1 MLTLATAAACSRDP
15 IPTPTPAPTLAPPL
29 APTPVPTPTQ
39 DLSVYTPYEDQELGV
54 WFLHP
59 EEWEATLSDDPAE
72 RLTLAGGDG
81 VSRLTL
87 KTVFDEA
94 DAPLSDRLDRAIES
108 LTPEDTAVGV
118 ELIGPVR
125 PTYGSEAERAE
136 ISYEEDGVSA
146 VSWVQVARR
155 GGATFVLTLS
165 TIPSEMERQQETFET
180 ALSSF
185 TSFPPAPYGIARNR
199 AFTMPLGQ
207 PSSLDP
213 AIVRETTSHFFVSS
227 MFSGMVRFGPNLSVE
242 PDLAERWDVNE
253 AGVVYTFTL
262 RDGITFHDGS
272 PITADDFKYSIER
285 AGEPE
290 LHSDTAPLYLGD
302 IVGMREKL
310 SGDAA
315 EVSGVEVV
323 DERTVRITIDSP
335 KDYFLAKLTYP
346 SSAVVDR
353 SAVEAAGPE
362 WWMGEEINGSG
373 PYKLMRWDPDE
384 VIILQRFDDYHT
396 PASLGHVISPIVALP
411 GASAL
416 DMYQSYAW
424 DGLFVGPRSLRIVRG
439 DPGLSEQLREYDQ
452 LTSFFVAMD
461 GARPPFDDPK
471 VRRAFAMGLDRERF
485 AQEIYSGNVRVANG
499 LLPPGIPGYT
509 ESLRGIPFD
518 PEAARQLLAESKYGD
533 GLPEIIFSTVD
544 VNGEAP
550 QTVQFLLDAWEAEL
564 GVKVEADL
572 LEPEVYYYQ
581 LEDVA
586 QHVLWY
592 GWVADYPDPENFL
605 DLLLHSES
613 HNPRYVNPRF
623 DDLVERA
630 RVEQDRE
637 TRLGLYREAEQLL
650 MDDAGIISLFHFQD
664 HVILHPYVQGFGITP
679 VGHPH
684 VAGIKLGPIGR

>member
-15 IPTPTPAPTLAPPL
+15 IPTPTPAPTLQPPL

-39 DLSVYTPYEDQELGV
+39 DLSGYTPYEDQELGV

-87 KTVFDEA
+87 KTVFEEA
-94 DAPLSDRLDRAIES
+94 DAPLNDRLDRAIES

-125 PTYGSEAERAE
+125 LTYGSEA
-136 ISYEEDGVSA
+136 
-146 VSWVQVARR
+146 
-155 GGATFVLTLS
+155 
-165 TIPSEMERQQETFET
+165 
-180 ALSSF
+180 
-185 TSFPPAPYGIARNR
+185 
-199 AFTMPLGQ
+199 
-207 PSSLDP
+207 
-213 AIVRETTSHFFVSS
+213 
-227 MFSGMVRFGPNLSVE
+227 
-242 PDLAERWDVNE
+242 
-253 AGVVYTFTL
+253 
-262 RDGITFHDGS
+262 
-272 PITADDFKYSIER
+272 ER

-290 LHSDTAPLYLGD
+290 LHSDTVPLYLGD

-310 SGDAA
+310 SGDAT

-353 SAVEAAGPE
+353 GAVEAAGPE

-396 PASLGHVISPIVALP
+396 PASLEHVISPIVALP

-416 DMYQSYAW
+416 GMYQSYAW
-424 DGLFVGPRSLRIVRG
+424 DGLFIGPRSLGIVRD
-439 DPGLSEQLREYDQ
+439 DPELSEQLREYDK

-518 PEAARQLLAESKYGD
+518 PEAARQLLAESKYAD

-586 QHVLWY
+586 QHILLY

-613 HNPRYVNPRF
+613 HNSRYVNPRF

-650 MDDAGIISLFHFQD
+650 MDDAGIIPLFHFQD
-664 HVILHPYVQGFGITP
+664 HVILHPYVQGLGITP